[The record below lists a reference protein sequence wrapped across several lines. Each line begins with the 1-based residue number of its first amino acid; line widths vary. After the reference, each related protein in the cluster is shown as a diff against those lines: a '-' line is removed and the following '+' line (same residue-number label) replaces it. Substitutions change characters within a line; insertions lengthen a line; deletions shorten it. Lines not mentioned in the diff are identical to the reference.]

1 MHHIWN
7 DEKKMYIHLN
17 YTMKIIPKPTIT
29 LHSMSLP
36 KYPSTQLPMDHV
48 DVEHTYQPPVKE
60 QTLQRHLEGGD
71 GYGMEELKWNG
82 WGLAFLMG

>member
-1 MHHIWN
+1 
-7 DEKKMYIHLN
+7 
-17 YTMKIIPKPTIT
+17 
-29 LHSMSLP
+29 
-36 KYPSTQLPMDHV
+36 MDHV

-60 QTLQRHLEGGD
+60 QTLQRHLEGRD